1 MRSELLGTR
10 VFVFTEGGYAT
21 NEPRDHEG
29 YDGLPSKS
37 SDYWY
42 KEALEMA
49 VPLSV
54 CRAVSVRNLT
64 HKLVFRS
71 DPTDPDHSSE
81 LYDLVK
87 DPYELS
93 NKYGDPS
100 YALLRA
106 ELKEEILRWLVQ
118 TSDVTP
124 WSVCDR
130 SSGKCS
136 ATPFRRR

>member
-1 MRSELLGTR
+1 MCRLWCADLG
-10 VFVFTEGGYAT
+10 VQGPVCCSLFAAFG
-21 NEPRDHEG
+21 
-29 YDGLPSKS
+29 
-37 SDYWY
+37 
-42 KEALEMA
+42 

-81 LYDLVK
+81 LYDLVQ

-93 NKYGDPS
+93 NKYTDAS

-130 SSGKCS
+130 SSGKCT